1 MAALALSLAALT
13 GLANAI
19 PGNIQTHGSQ
29 NDWRSKI
36 TNVVVLVEENRSFD
50 TFAGGLTY
58 NSTIDGLLHT
68 NYCNALNASDPN
80 EVADICAGPLAA
92 DVANDDPNHSISGV
106 NMQLFSTFHP
116 DESAVAGAADWKYQ
130 TMHGFVT
137 EQSITFDTLNKTRAA
152 EAINYYVSDTTAFHL
167 ITNVDPFLMSR
178 QTPEHIPVFNA
189 IAENFV
195 LFDRWFCSVPGPTN
209 PNRAYITS
217 GTSHGH
223 GSNDDVFNVY
233 GLPQKSVFQALSEAN
248 VTWTNYQNS
257 TTGPG

>member
-13 GLANAI
+13 GLVNAV
-19 PGNIQTHGSQ
+19 PSSSNIQTHVAQS
-29 NDWRSKI
+29 DWRSKI

-116 DESAVAGAADWKYQ
+116 DEAAVAAAADWKYQ

-137 EQSITFDTLNKTRAA
+137 EQSITFDTLNRTRAA
-152 EAINYYVSDTTAFHL
+152 EAINYYVSPATASHNDGGRVL
-167 ITNVDPFLMSR
+167 LADMMLDCGAYPRLQRHSR
-178 QTPEHIPVFNA
+178 E
-189 IAENFV
+189 
-195 LFDRWFCSVPGPTN
+195 FCSV
-209 PNRAYITS
+209 
-217 GTSHGH
+217 
-223 GSNDDVFNVY
+223 
-233 GLPQKSVFQALSEAN
+233 
-248 VTWTNYQNS
+248 
-257 TTGPG
+257 